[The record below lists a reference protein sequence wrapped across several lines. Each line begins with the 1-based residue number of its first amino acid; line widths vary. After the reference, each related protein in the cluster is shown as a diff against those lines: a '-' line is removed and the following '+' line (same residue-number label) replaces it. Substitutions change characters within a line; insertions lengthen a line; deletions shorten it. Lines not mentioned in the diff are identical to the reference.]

1 MRTLK
6 VVLSKII
13 VVALAVSVFVYI
25 SVNRAEAAKVKTYH
39 SLNAY
44 VLDCLGQKYDDN
56 YKLTKILNN
65 ELSSL
70 QEATMNN
77 YYATAS
83 ELIKKM
89 QKSKYKSVYNEF
101 KKEDKKFKKEIKHL
115 KSDIESNLDN
125 SNIDILKDSY
135 AKYINLRT
143 KYEKFKDENE
153 QKLIDNGYKVIN
165 TKPTENK
172 IGSIKKSLANKD
184 STDYISLGLFKL
196 LRRPMHNEDYRFVK
210 DSSGRYNVP
219 EDTFIY
225 TVFNGIVADIKGNS
239 ISVASTKDLYIVYD
253 NVKPTVSKG
262 DVLEQN
268 TKIGTSVGNDGIK
281 VSLYYK
287 GVLFNIERIFSY
299 K

>member
-1 MRTLK
+1 M
-6 VVLSKII
+6 
-13 VVALAVSVFVYI
+13 ALAVSVFVYI
-25 SVNRAEAAKVKTYH
+25 SINRVEAAKVKTYH

-44 VLDCLGQKYDDN
+44 VLSCYGQKFDDN
-56 YKLTKILNN
+56 YKLTKSLGV
-65 ELSSL
+65 ELSNL

-83 ELIKKM
+83 ELINKM

-101 KKEDKKFKKEIKHL
+101 KKEDKKYKKELKHL
-115 KSDIESNLDN
+115 KSVIESNLDN
-125 SNIDILKDSY
+125 SNIDSLKDSY
-135 AKYINLRT
+135 TSYINLRS

-172 IGSIKKSLANKD
+172 VNNIKKSLANKN

-196 LRRPMHNEDYRFVK
+196 LRRPMHNEDYRFIK
-210 DSSGRYNVP
+210 DSNGRYNVP

-239 ISVASTKDLYIVYD
+239 ISIASTKDLYIVYD
-253 NVKPTVSKG
+253 NVKPTVSIG
-262 DVLEQN
+262 DILEQN

>member
-1 MRTLK
+1 M
-6 VVLSKII
+6 
-13 VVALAVSVFVYI
+13 ALAVSVFVYI
-25 SVNRAEAAKVKTYH
+25 SINRVEAAKVKTYH

-44 VLDCLGQKYDDN
+44 VLDAIGQKFDDN
-56 YKLTKILNN
+56 YKLTKSLGI
-65 ELSSL
+65 ELSNL

-83 ELIKKM
+83 ELISKM

-101 KKEDKKFKKEIKHL
+101 KKEDKKYKKELKHL
-115 KSDIESNLDN
+115 KSVIESNLDDP
-125 SNIDILKDSY
+125 NIDSLKDSY
-135 AKYINLRT
+135 TSYINLRS

-172 IGSIKKSLANKD
+172 VNNIKKSLANKN

-210 DSSGRYNVP
+210 DSNGRYNVP

-239 ISVASTKDLYIVYD
+239 ISIASTKDLYIVYD
-253 NVKPTVSKG
+253 NVKPTVSIG
-262 DVLEQN
+262 DILEQN

>member
-1 MRTLK
+1 M
-6 VVLSKII
+6 
-13 VVALAVSVFVYI
+13 ALAVSAFVYI
-25 SVNRAEAAKVKTYH
+25 SINRVEAAKVKTYH

-44 VLDCLGQKYDDN
+44 VLDAIGQKFDDN
-56 YKLTKILNN
+56 YKLTKSLGVELLN
-65 ELSSL
+65 L

-83 ELIKKM
+83 ELINKM

-101 KKEDKKFKKEIKHL
+101 KKEDKKYKKELKHL
-115 KSDIESNLDN
+115 KSVIEFNLD
-125 SNIDILKDSY
+125 SPDIDSLKDSY
-135 AKYINLRT
+135 TSYINLRS

-165 TKPTENK
+165 TKPTENRVNN
-172 IGSIKKSLANKD
+172 IKKSLANKN

-239 ISVASTKDLYIVYD
+239 ISIASTKDLYIVYD
-253 NVKPTVSKG
+253 NVKPTVSIG
-262 DVLEQN
+262 DILEQN